1 MKNNCKKIFFIIKK
15 HRWLI
20 FFVFS
25 AILVIP
31 SWISFAQQPP
41 ASSLYLSYPTLVPG
55 VAPPHSVQTYLPLYI
70 RYLYTGAIA
79 LGGLIGFFALLR
91 GGLTYLTSTGN
102 PGKMRDAREQ
112 IIYGLLGLLIIFGS
126 YVTLHE
132 INPELTQIRL
142 PHITPFREGIIVF
155 NADCATLKKYA
166 SGDETMIGLP
176 ELLNLPKGVHYLS
189 ITNTQTGGLK
199 WPGGAVSG
207 LRKAKSFFTFHSS
220 DELSLVFYEK
230 PNPTSADKP
239 AFSSEQDLV
248 GAMKERSCY
257 DFPKPLDIQAVKFNW
272 YRPGVWLFTYNT
284 EDNKNHPPDPR
295 APWDGCKQ
303 KPCYTYLKASSPTL
317 PNGLSDHVKAIAF
330 VKDRLVNQRNFGAIL
345 HNIPGEA
352 PKERGWAQIF
362 LPDAKKDITVYSLK
376 KALHASSI
384 TIFQIPKDN
393 TELGNGN
400 VILCKNPRCAEQRY
414 GNKYYTPQ
422 LSIGWNSSADLKLK
436 NITSNVYNHAS
447 ATAYTADHNEK
458 LEHQALSKYTF
469 ALVGAILKLPGIPWK
484 DKNGGAIKGG
494 SSPSAPS
501 PPNQNLP
508 GPSKPPNLN
517 PNPQQPMMTP
527 HGTPILPQPKP
538 SAWSPQENR
547 SSFLSSFIKTASV
560 FAGGGP
566 VVTLYKDDGVSAVYF
581 DPKDQYIVLLYR
593 SPMSVAKIVD
603 DLSVDADALLN
614 SIADLSTVGM
624 NDRPAAVVVVRARL
638 WQQ

>member
-1 MKNNCKKIFFIIKK
+1 MQNNLKKIFFIIKK
-15 HRWLI
+15 HKWLI

-31 SWISFAQQPP
+31 GWISFAQQPP
-41 ASSLYLSYPTLVPG
+41 PSSLYLSYPTLVPG
-55 VAPPHSVQTYLPLYI
+55 IAPPHSVQTYLPLYI

-79 LGGLIGFFALLR
+79 LGGLIGFFALLK

-102 PGKMRDAREQ
+102 PGKMSDAKEQ

-132 INPELTQIRL
+132 INPELTQIKL

-155 NADCATLKKYA
+155 NTDCATLKKYA
-166 SGDETMIGLP
+166 SGDATMIGLP
-176 ELLNLPKGVHYLS
+176 ELLNLPKSIHYLS
-189 ITNTQTGGLK
+189 ITNTQTGGLR
-199 WPGGAVSG
+199 WPGGNVSG
-207 LRKAKSFFTFHSS
+207 LRKAKSFFTFHGS
-220 DELSLVFYEK
+220 DELSLTFYEK

-239 AFSSEQDLV
+239 AFSSEQDLT
-248 GAMKERSCY
+248 GAMKARNCY
-257 DFPKPLDIQAVKFNW
+257 DFTKPLDVQAVKFNW
-272 YRPGVWLFTYNT
+272 YRPGVWLFTYNA

-330 VKDRLVNQRNFGAIL
+330 VKDRLANQRNFGAIL
-345 HNIPGEA
+345 HNIAGEA

-362 LPDAKKDITVYSLK
+362 LSDAKKDITVYSLK
-376 KALHASSI
+376 NELHASSI

-400 VILCKNPRCAEQRY
+400 VVLCKNPRCAEQRY

-422 LSIGWNSSADLKLK
+422 LSIGWHSSADLKLED
-436 NITSNVYNHAS
+436 ITGKIYNHTN

-458 LEHQALSKYTF
+458 LAHGALNKYAF
-469 ALVGAILKLPGIPWK
+469 ALVGTITNLVGQAWK
-484 DKNGGAIKGG
+484 DKNGGAIGG
-494 SSPSAPS
+494 GAPS
-501 PPNQNLP
+501 TPP
-508 GPSKPPNLN
+508 GPSNPPG
-517 PNPQQPMMTP
+517 PSHPGPVTTP
-527 HGTPILPQPKP
+527 PGGTPGTPILPQPKP
-538 SAWSPQENR
+538 SAWRPQENR
-547 SSFLSSFIKTASV
+547 FRFLSSFIKTASV

-581 DPKDQYIVLLYR
+581 DSKDQYIVLLYR

-603 DLSVDADALLN
+603 DLHVDADALLA